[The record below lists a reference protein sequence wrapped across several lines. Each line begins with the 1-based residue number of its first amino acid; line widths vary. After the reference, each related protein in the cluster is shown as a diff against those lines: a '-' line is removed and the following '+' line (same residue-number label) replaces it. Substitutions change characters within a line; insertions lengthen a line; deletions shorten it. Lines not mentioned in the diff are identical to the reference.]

1 MHLTRDQFAAWL
13 ERYLQAWRSNDPASI
28 GELFSEDVTYSQD
41 GGQSSI
47 EGREAVV
54 RDWLEAAY
62 EPDASWEA
70 SYEPLAI
77 EEQVHVAVGSTR
89 YLRADGVREDFSN
102 IFVIRFDDDGRCR
115 DLREWWMRAPSPV
128 SRLED

>member
-13 ERYLQAWRSNDPASI
+13 ERYLQAWRSADPASI

-77 EEQVHVAVGSTR
+77 EQQVHVAVGSTR

-102 IFVIRFDDDGRCR
+102 IFVIRFDEDGRCR

>member
-13 ERYLQAWRSNDPASI
+13 ERYLQAWRSADPARI